1 MPDYRTRTDT
11 IPVALFLPSHSW
23 PYDKVRNMLKL
34 YHFGKWIP
42 HTFIQISV
50 WFRWRGKGSI
60 RVKISFCSSEMPT
73 RKIISRFFQ
82 YKNQNQTNIH
92 LHYKR
97 LRIIIQFSI
106 IKYRILLFSENI
118 PSDYMGT
125 RQNRLKR
132 SAANW
137 FLLAPQY

>member
-1 MPDYRTRTDT
+1 M
-11 IPVALFLPSHSW
+11 V
-23 PYDKVRNMLKL
+23 
-34 YHFGKWIP
+34 
-42 HTFIQISV
+42 SV
-50 WFRWRGKGSI
+50 KGKGSI
-60 RVKISFCSSEMPT
+60 RVKIRFRSVLSEMPNK

-82 YKNQNQTNIH
+82 YKNQTQTNIY

-97 LRIIIQFSI
+97 LRITIQFSI

-132 SAANW
+132 SAAN
-137 FLLAPQY
+137 